1 MDDMINA
8 LRQEFRREM
17 QERDE
22 VIEKRLDDG
31 DRRFRELINATEAN
45 TKAVS
50 KLVQETQG
58 VVNLYRDVEG
68 VYRFGVAMQN
78 FGLWVIKWPVVGAGL
93 LAIYMWLTEHYKS

>member
-1 MDDMINA
+1 MDDPIDT

-17 QERDE
+17 QEHNESIDR
-22 VIEKRLDDG
+22 RLAEG
-31 DRRFRELINATEAN
+31 DRRFRELITATEAN
-45 TKAVS
+45 TQAVS
-50 KLVQETQG
+50 KLVKETQG

>member
-8 LRQEFRREM
+8 LRQEFRQEM
-17 QERDE
+17 QAHNEAID
-22 VIEKRLDDG
+22 KRLDEG
-31 DRRFRELINATEAN
+31 DRRFNQLITATEAN
-45 TKAVS
+45 TKAVN

-68 VYRFGVAMQN
+68 VYRLGVAMQK